1 MNPSKEIPTEQRS
14 KSSEE
19 LDEESFIANKF
30 IRNENR
36 HHHHSFD
43 DRNKFWNGKF
53 PEKNSVNCS
62 KNSQQQQNVLEKI
75 IFGSETGIN
84 EFPW

>member
-1 MNPSKEIPTEQRS
+1 MEHRS

-19 LDEESFIANKF
+19 FDEESYIANKF
-30 IRNENR
+30 IRNENS